1 MKLVSRKSSS
11 SPWSSGRNGGRCA
24 DYNTPLIIGRYW
36 TLFYSVTSVFSFLL
50 LGLITLQP
58 RLPQPATRTKCT
70 AHAHQTSYL
79 LPGPEC
85 AHALILHHPYIC
97 FHSCSYTSQYILSP
111 KFSILVDNTDTQ
123 LLLAIIVRCSSDIAI
138 ID

>member
-36 TLFYSVTSVFSFLL
+36 TLFYSVTSVFNFLL
-50 LGLITLQP
+50 LGLSPSITLQP

-70 AHAHQTSYL
+70 AHAHQTRFTCCLGPSVLTRSYFTIL
-79 LPGPEC
+79 TSVFTRAHILPNTYLVPS
-85 AHALILHHPYIC
+85 LVFRLVTQI
-97 FHSCSYTSQYILSP
+97 HSYY
-111 KFSILVDNTDTQ
+111 
-123 LLLAIIVRCSSDIAI
+123 
-138 ID
+138 